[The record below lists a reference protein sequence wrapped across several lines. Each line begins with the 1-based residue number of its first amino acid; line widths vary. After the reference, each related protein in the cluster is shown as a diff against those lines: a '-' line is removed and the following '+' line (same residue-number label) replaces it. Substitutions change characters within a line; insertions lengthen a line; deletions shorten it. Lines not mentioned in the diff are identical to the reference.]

1 MKLSGKALASG
12 RIAFGASILIALW
25 LASVIGPWL
34 HPVDPM
40 DMVGRPFVWPGV
52 NPHFPLGTDQLG
64 RDVLSGLLSGAQIS
78 LGIGVVSAT
87 SAILIGLAIGATAGG
102 IGGYVDDAL
111 MRICEVFQNIPG
123 FILAIVLLSIFGVSV
138 PKMIACISIVSW
150 PPVARIV
157 RAEMLSLRQRD
168 FVASC
173 RLIGMT
179 RLRIIATQMLPNGL
193 APVFVMASMITASA
207 ILIEAALSFL
217 NLSDP
222 NLMSWGRMIG
232 NGRAALRTSW
242 YLVAL
247 PGGAIFVTTIALN
260 ILGEGVSDVLS
271 SRRTGN

>member
-1 MKLSGKALASG
+1 VRLSQGTLASG
-12 RIAFGASILIALW
+12 RIAFGATILIALW
-25 LASVIGPWL
+25 IASFVGPWL
-34 HPVDPM
+34 HPIDPM
-40 DMVGRPFVWPGV
+40 EMVGRPFVWPGV
-52 NPHFPLGTDQLG
+52 NPTYPLGTDQLG

-78 LGIGVVSAT
+78 LEIGVVSAA
-87 SAILIGLAIGATAGG
+87 SAILIGLAVGAAAGG
-102 IGGYVDDAL
+102 IGGYADDLL
-111 MRICEVFQNIPG
+111 MRVCEVFQTIPG

-138 PKMIACISIVSW
+138 TKMVVCISIVSW

-179 RLRIIATQMLPNGL
+179 RARIILTQMLPNSL

-222 NLMSWGRMIG
+222 NLMSWGKMIG

-260 ILGEGVSDVLS
+260 ILGEGVSDVLNR
-271 SRRTGN
+271 RRTSN

>member
-1 MKLSGKALASG
+1 VRLSGKALASG

-25 LASVIGPWL
+25 LASLVGPWL

-52 NPHFPLGTDQLG
+52 NPRFPLGTDQLG
-64 RDVLSGLLSGAQIS
+64 RDVLSGMLSGAQIS
-78 LGIGVVSAT
+78 LGIGVVSAA
-87 SAILIGLAIGATAGG
+87 SAILIGLAVGAAAGG

-138 PKMIACISIVSW
+138 PKMIVCISIVSW

-179 RLRIIATQMLPNGL
+179 RLRIIATQMLPNSL

-222 NLMSWGRMIG
+222 NLMTWGKMIG
-232 NGRAALRTSW
+232 NGRATLRTSW

-247 PGGAIFVTTIALN
+247 PGCAIFVTTIALN
-260 ILGEGVSDVLS
+260 ILGEGVSDVLN
-271 SRRTGN
+271 SRRTAN

>member
-40 DMVGRPFVWPGV
+40 DKVGRPFVWPGV

>member
-1 MKLSGKALASG
+1 MTLSMKSLSSS
-12 RIAFGASILIALW
+12 RIAFGATILVALW
-25 LASVIGPWL
+25 LASLIGPII
-34 HPVDPM
+34 HPGDPM
-40 DMVGRPFVWPGV
+40 EMVGRPFVWPGV
-52 NPHFPLGTDQLG
+52 NPNFPLGTDQLG

-78 LGIGVVSAT
+78 LGIGIVSAST
-87 SAILIGLAIGATAGG
+87 AILIGIAVGATAGG
-102 IGGYVDDAL
+102 VGGYVDDVL

-138 PKMIACISIVSW
+138 TKMVVCISIVSW

-157 RAEMLSLRQRD
+157 RAQMLSLRQRD

-173 RLIGMT
+173 RLIGMS
-179 RLRIIATQMLPNGL
+179 RFRIIVTQMLPNSL

-232 NGRAALRTSW
+232 NGRAALRTAW

-260 ILGEGVSDVLS
+260 ILGEGVSDALN
-271 SRRTGN
+271 SRRTSN